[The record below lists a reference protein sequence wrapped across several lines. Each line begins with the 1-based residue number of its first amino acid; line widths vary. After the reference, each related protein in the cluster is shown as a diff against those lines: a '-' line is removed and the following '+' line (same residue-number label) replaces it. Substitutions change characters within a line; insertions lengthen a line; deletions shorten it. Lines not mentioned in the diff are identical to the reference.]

1 MWLNFLNEL
10 FSFPFLSI
18 LCGLILLFS
27 TNIFSLPESGNCKDV
42 FFPHPWYIF
51 LYAATIFSH
60 LYFCFS
66 YCLSQVTLF
75 LLKVCLYCVCSFWA
89 FHFWNKGVKL
99 KCWECR
105 FMHPELRFL
114 LVSEVG
120 ASEVDWGRVNRR
132 DETGIWFWRLKPI
145 SSKERKEY
153 KTILDPISL
162 SLGWYNG
169 NQELDKLC

>member
-1 MWLNFLNEL
+1 MWLSFFNKL

-18 LCGLILLFS
+18 LCWLVPLFS
-27 TNIFSLPESGNCKDV
+27 VNIFSCLSLATADM

-60 LYFCFS
+60 LCFCFS

-75 LLKVCLYCVCSFWA
+75 LLKVCLHCVCFFLFFWA

-99 KCWECR
+99 KCWECW
-105 FMHPELRFL
+105 FLHPELRFL

-120 ASEVDWGRVNRR
+120 GASQVDWGRVNRR

-145 SSKERKEY
+145 SSEERKEC

-162 SLGWYNG
+162 SQATWVV
-169 NQELDKLC
+169 

>member
-1 MWLNFLNEL
+1 MWLSFFNKL

-18 LCGLILLFS
+18 LCWLVPLFS
-27 TNIFSLPESGNCKDV
+27 VNIFSCLSLATADM

-60 LYFCFS
+60 LCFCFS

-75 LLKVCLYCVCSFWA
+75 LLKVCLHCVCFFFFFLSISL
-89 FHFWNKGVKL
+89 L
-99 KCWECR
+99 KQR
-105 FMHPELRFL
+105 
-114 LVSEVG
+114 SEVKVLRMLVPASWAEISPGEWGGG
-120 ASEVDWGRVNRR
+120 ASQVDWGRVNRR

-145 SSKERKEY
+145 SSEERKEC

-162 SLGWYNG
+162 SQATWVV
-169 NQELDKLC
+169 